1 MKIKIA
7 NLFVK
12 LGNKEIINDFSL
24 NISTGEMVGL
34 IGPNGSGKST
44 LLRNIYRVL
53 EPDSGVIYFD
63 GINIQEKSY
72 KETARELAVVA
83 QHNNFSFD
91 FTVEN
96 VVIMGRAPHK
106 RIIERNSRE
115 DYLMAAD
122 ALKRVGLDG
131 YEDRHFNT
139 LSGGEQQ
146 RVILARALVQNTDA
160 LILDEPTN
168 HLDIK
173 YQLQLM
179 SLVKSTKCTTIAA
192 IHDLNIAAM
201 YCDRIVVLKDGR
213 IKGIGTPEN
222 IFTSE
227 MIKDI
232 YGVKAEI
239 FRTDKGEIHIFFS
252 SARI

>member
-201 YCDRIVVLKDGR
+201 YCDCIVVLKDGR
-213 IKGIGTPEN
+213 IKGIGTPEK

>member
-1 MKIKIA
+1 MEIKIA

-24 NISTGEMVGL
+24 NISAGEMVGL

-63 GINIQEKSY
+63 GTNIQEKSY

-91 FTVEN
+91 FSVEN

-106 RIIERNSRE
+106 KLLERNNTE
-115 DYLMAAD
+115 DYILVQE
-122 ALKRVGLDG
+122 ALKRVGLAG
-131 YEDRHFNT
+131 YEQRQFNT

-146 RVILARALVQNTDA
+146 RVILARALVQQTEA
-160 LILDEPTN
+160 LVLDEPTN
-168 HLDIK
+168 HLDIN

-179 SLVKSTKCTTIAA
+179 SLVKKTGCTTIAA
-192 IHDLNIAAM
+192 IHDLNIAVM
-201 YCDRIVVLKDGR
+201 YCDRIVVLKNGKIQGMGAPDEL
-213 IKGIGTPEN
+213 I
-222 IFTSE
+222 TSQL
-227 MIKDI
+227 ISDV
-232 YGVKAEI
+232 YGV
-239 FRTDKGEIHIFFS
+239 RGEIYKPEQGKMHILFYPE
-252 SARI
+252 